1 MLQGSHS
8 FHTGRVF
15 QENPGSQSLRAE
27 RDDTAVTMPS
37 LTQPPPKKRRHDD
50 HDANGEYHLFPQDF
64 HHEFYQ
70 QHHGPH
76 PRKIIQISSPLTKKM
91 RLNAERSGLY
101 EQRQSPLAPTSRH
114 NHSRSPSATKVAPKG
129 PTTTSHTLLS
139 PCHICHRK
147 PTKKKEL
154 DSYADCEGCGERT
167 CYVCIRECLGWKT
180 TEHNDL
186 FDHEVLMRDQDN
198 REDEQQ
204 DGERGPEHFDQSF
217 SMEDAPEGENQPH
230 NDQRYDSEVD
240 QDPTKRGG
248 TWGNGNR
255 GHRGRIC
262 SQCCVEK
269 GPEGEV
275 ICLGCLEG

>member
-1 MLQGSHS
+1 
-8 FHTGRVF
+8 
-15 QENPGSQSLRAE
+15 
-27 RDDTAVTMPS
+27 MPS

-50 HDANGEYHLFPQDF
+50 HDANGEYHLLYGNSYTGYLFASADKPSLSPQDF
-64 HHEFYQ
+64 HHDFYQ
-70 QHHGPH
+70 QHHVPH
-76 PRKIIQISSPLTKKM
+76 PRKIIQIPSPLAKKM
-91 RLNAERSGLY
+91 RMNTERSGVE
-101 EQRQSPLAPTSRH
+101 EQRQSPLAPTLRH
-114 NHSRSPSATKVAPKG
+114 NHSRSPSATKIATKA
-129 PTTTSHTLLS
+129 PTTTSHNLLV

-147 PTKKKEL
+147 PTKKNEL

-180 TEHNDL
+180 TGHHGR

-198 REDEQQ
+198 REQPDEGR
-204 DGERGPEHFDQSF
+204 DAEHFYQSF
-217 SMEDAPEGENQPH
+217 RMEDAPIGENQPH
-230 NDQRYDSEVD
+230 NDQRGDSEAD

-275 ICLGCLEG
+275 ICLGCLES